1 MPSRLSLVIPVYQHA
16 EACIRLL
23 SSFEVQTRQPD
34 EIVVVDDGSS
44 DGLEEKIQPFLKKF
58 PIPLRY
64 IRFEENRGAPAA
76 RNEGARQTTGEYLL
90 FLDADIELEPV
101 MLERFVETLETHP
114 DVDIVYSAYDF
125 GWNFPLV
132 PFSPERLQQSNFIH
146 TSSLLR
152 RSAFPGFDE
161 SLTKFQDW
169 DLWLSMVER
178 GSKAIGLPE
187 VLFCVEPRKTGYSQ
201 WLPSFAYHL
210 PWKKLGWTPERVKK
224 YQDAEKR
231 IREKHHLPA
240 TANLSVSRPWLTFRT
255 VVLPLALIIAL
266 EALSFL
272 TVFHGTLNTVLCVLF
287 GLAVFLL
294 ALIRPAQ
301 ALPILAVEY
310 LIGSKGAL
318 FNLGGDERNNGGIS
332 LRIILFCAFFAGWFI
347 NFLRQR
353 KWTSL
358 KEAFRGRVEYLVFG
372 LLLGFA
378 FLQGILRHQSFL
390 LADANAWGFWL
401 LLLPV
406 LDLMRRASKEDI
418 TRLGVWIAA
427 GLLWSGIKT
436 SLLFYLFSHSF
447 PAWFLEPIYLW
458 VRRTGVGEITRAG
471 GNVFRIFFQSHIYA
485 LLLLPGLL
493 LVQRF
498 KRSRVALILFGFST
512 LFLAQ
517 TLISLSRSF
526 FLGLFVTGLV
536 ACVLAWV
543 SGRFKAVLGLA
554 GRFLVALT
562 AASAFIVTL
571 CFFPLPFSSS
581 SLLDAWQSR
590 VSAQDDASAS
600 RWKLLPAMWNKI
612 KERPVLG
619 SGFGATVTYTSRDP
633 RVVQATGGVYTTY
646 AFEWGWL
653 EHWIKFGILGI
664 PLLLFILIRI
674 GRRIQL
680 SSLPADHKR
689 VLILSLVALAVVHVS
704 TPYLNHPLGFA
715 WLIALEGMA
724 ERWKSS

>member
-1 MPSRLSLVIPVYQHA
+1 
-16 EACIRLL
+16 
-23 SSFEVQTRQPD
+23 
-34 EIVVVDDGSS
+34 
-44 DGLEEKIQPFLKKF
+44 
-58 PIPLRY
+58 
-64 IRFEENRGAPAA
+64 
-76 RNEGARQTTGEYLL
+76 
-90 FLDADIELEPV
+90 
-101 MLERFVETLETHP
+101 
-114 DVDIVYSAYDF
+114 
-125 GWNFPLV
+125 
-132 PFSPERLQQSNFIH
+132 
-146 TSSLLR
+146 
-152 RSAFPGFDE
+152 
-161 SLTKFQDW
+161 
-169 DLWLSMVER
+169 
-178 GSKAIGLPE
+178 
-187 VLFCVEPRKTGYSQ
+187 
-201 WLPSFAYHL
+201 
-210 PWKKLGWTPERVKK
+210 VKK
-224 YQDAEKR
+224 YQQAEER
-231 IREKHHLPA
+231 IREKHGLSPA
-240 TANLSVSRPWLTFRT
+240 LSVADSRPWLAFRT
-255 VVLPLALIIAL
+255 VALPLLLIVVL

-272 TVFHGTLNTVLCVLF
+272 AVFHGRVNTVLCILF
-287 GLAVFLL
+287 GLALFVL
-294 ALIRPAQ
+294 AMIRPIQ
-301 ALPILAVEY
+301 ALPVLAVEY

-318 FNLGGDERNNGGIS
+318 FNVLGDERNNGGLS
-332 LRIILFCAFFAGWFI
+332 LRIILFTAFFGGWII
-347 NFLRQR
+347 NCLRLQR
-353 KWTSL
+353 W
-358 KEAFRGRVEYLVFG
+358 KEVRRMFEGRFEYLIFA
-372 LLLGFA
+372 LLLVFA
-378 FLQGILRHQSFL
+378 FVQGFLRHQPFL

-406 LDLMRRASKEDI
+406 LDLMQRASKEDI

-427 GLLWSGIKT
+427 GLLWTGIKT

-498 KRSRVALILFGFST
+498 KKSRVALVLFGFST

-517 TLISLSRSF
+517 TLISLSRSL

-536 ACVLAWV
+536 ACVLAWQ
-543 SGRFKAVLGLA
+543 SGRIKAVLALG
-554 GRFLVALT
+554 GRFIGVLL
-562 AASAFIVTL
+562 AASAFIATL

-590 VSAQDDASAS
+590 VNAQDDASAS
-600 RWKLLPAMWNKI
+600 RWKLLPAMWSKI
-612 KERPVLG
+612 QESPILG

-680 SSLPADHKR
+680 SDLSGDHKR
-689 VLILSLVALAVVHVS
+689 ILILSLIALAAVHVS

-715 WLIALEGMA
+715 WLIGLEGMA
-724 ERWKSS
+724 EHWKRS